1 MIVLGGTRFGS
12 LIKGCQMYQL
22 FLKYK
27 PYRLILLFKW
37 LAIIFPL
44 AAIIGSCCALF
55 LWSLEWAT
63 KTRFLYPALLFGLPI
78 AGFITSWL
86 YSRYGKL
93 AAGGNNL
100 ILEEIHKPNAGVPL
114 RMAPLIF
121 ISTVITHLFGGSA
134 GREGTAVQ
142 LGGSIASGI
151 GKIAGL
157 DKKDIRLLLISGI
170 AAGFGA
176 VFGTPVTGAIFALEV
191 PVIGRLEYRALIPA
205 LTAAILGDW
214 VCRLWGM
221 DHLRY
226 SMASFSQM
234 GHFQLNII
242 LFFKVILAS
251 IAFGVIA
258 RLFSESLANSAQW
271 FKKVIPSAPLIS
283 FTGGLIV
290 IALVYITGTRDYLGI
305 GTIAAQPNGL
315 QLGSFFDPQQH
326 HYWSW
331 LLKFIFT
338 VVTLSTGFKG
348 GEVTP
353 LFFIGAALGSAIA
366 HLIGAPVDLFAGI
379 GFIAVFGAAANTPLA
394 CIIMGVEMF
403 GADNIVYFAAGCCTA
418 YIFSGY
424 SGIYLSQTIGTE
436 KPDIRSDT
444 ILEQSLKML
453 QRNWWTP
460 ASDPLVFAKIDPLGK
475 EPNPAEKAKEE
486 ATAASDHAKFL

>member
-1 MIVLGGTRFGS
+1 
-12 LIKGCQMYQL
+12 MYQS

-63 KTRFLYPALLFGLPI
+63 KMRFFYPALLFGLPF
-78 AGFITSWL
+78 AGFVTSWF
-86 YSRYGKL
+86 YSRFGKS

-114 RMAPLIF
+114 SMAPLIF
-121 ISTVITHLFGGSA
+121 ISTIATHLFGGSA

-157 DKKDIRLLLISGI
+157 NKADIRLLLISGI

-214 VCRLWGM
+214 FCRLWGM

-226 SMASFSQM
+226 TMASFSQM
-234 GHFQLNII
+234 GHFQLNIV

-251 IAFGVIA
+251 IAFGVVA
-258 RLFSESLANSAQW
+258 RFFSESLANMSQW
-271 FKKVIPSAPLIS
+271 FKKIIPSAPLIS
-283 FTGGLIV
+283 FTGGVIV
-290 IALVYITGTRDYLGI
+290 IALVYITGTRDYLGL
-305 GTIAAQPNGL
+305 GTLAAQPNGL
-315 QLGSFFDPQQH
+315 QLGSFFDPKQY

-366 HLIGAPVDLFAGI
+366 HIIGAPVDLFAGV

-418 YIFSGY
+418 YVFSGY
-424 SGIYLSQTIGTE
+424 SGIYLSQTVGTE
-436 KPDIRSDT
+436 KPDIRADKS
-444 ILEQSLKML
+444 LAQSLKML

-460 ASDPLVFAKIDPLGK
+460 ASDPLIFAEI
-475 EPNPAEKAKEE
+475 EPQAKTSNADQKTEIKTE
-486 ATAASDHAKFL
+486 QPTNDAKFL

>member
-1 MIVLGGTRFGS
+1 
-12 LIKGCQMYQL
+12 MYQL

-63 KTRFLYPALLFGLPI
+63 KTRFIYPALLFGLPI
-78 AGFITSWL
+78 AGFLTSWL
-86 YSRYGKL
+86 YDRFGKS
-93 AAGGNNL
+93 AAAGNNL
-100 ILEEIHKPNAGVPL
+100 ILDEIHKPNAGVPL

-142 LGGSIASGI
+142 LGGSIASGV
-151 GKIAGL
+151 GKVFGL
-157 DKKDIRLLLISGI
+157 NKADIRLLLISGI

-176 VFGTPVTGAIFALEV
+176 VFGTPVTGAVFAMEV

-226 SMASFSQM
+226 TMASFSQL
-234 GHFQLNII
+234 GHFQLNIVI
-242 LFFKVILAS
+242 FFKVIVAS
-251 IAFGVIA
+251 IAFGLVA
-258 RLFSESLANSAQW
+258 RLFSESLANTSQW
-271 FKKVIPSAPLIS
+271 LKKVIPSAPLIS
-283 FTGGLIV
+283 FTGGLII
-290 IALVYITGTRDYLGI
+290 IALVYITGTRDYLGL
-305 GTIAAQPNGL
+305 GTMAVEPNGL
-315 QLGSFFDPQQH
+315 QLGSFFDPKQY

-366 HLIGAPVDLFAGI
+366 HVIGAPVDLFAGI
-379 GFIAVFGAAANTPLA
+379 GFIALFGAAANTPLA
-394 CIIMGVEMF
+394 CIVMGVEMF

-424 SGIYLSQTIGTE
+424 SGIYLSQIVGTE
-436 KPDIRSDT
+436 KPDMRAGHS
-444 ILEQSLKML
+444 LEQSLKML

-460 ASDPLVFAKIDPLGK
+460 AHDPLVFAKIDP
-475 EPNPAEKAKEE
+475 AEQETPKAEAREE
-486 ATAASDHAKFL
+486 KDQDNAHDAKFL